1 MGAENGMA
9 RVAIVT
15 DSTADLSPDQLAT
28 NGITM
33 VPLNVHFGDETF
45 QDQVEISTDQ
55 FMERLASAS
64 QLPTTS
70 QPSAGQFEQAF
81 RDLANDNDAIVAVLL
96 SSKLSGTVQSA
107 TIAAEAV
114 AERIP
119 VVVVD
124 SLNASLGLGFQAMR
138 AASLRDE
145 GHDATMIGERLR
157 EEVTSYHL
165 LFFVETLEHL
175 RRGGRIG
182 KAATMVGSLLQL
194 RPLLRVDE
202 GLVVPFERTRT
213 RGKALN
219 ALVDFA
225 KGLSGVD
232 VAAALYNTTPDDA
245 ATLAGQVQA
254 LVPEHEV
261 LVAQFSPVLGTHVG
275 PGAVGLAVRERPR
288 G

>member
-1 MGAENGMA
+1 MA

-15 DSTADLSPDQLAT
+15 DSTADLTPDQLAT
-28 NGITM
+28 HGITM

-55 FMERLASAS
+55 FMDRLASAS
-64 QLPTTS
+64 TLPTTS

-81 RDLANDNDAIVAVLL
+81 RDLANDHDAIVAVLL

-114 AERIP
+114 AETIP

-138 AASLRDE
+138 AAALRDE
-145 GHDATMIGERLR
+145 GHETTTIGDRLR

-225 KGLSGVD
+225 KGLNGVD

-245 ATLAGQVQA
+245 ATLAGQIQA

>member
-1 MGAENGMA
+1 MA

-15 DSTADLSPDQLAT
+15 DSTADLTPDQLAT
-28 NGITM
+28 HGITM

-55 FMERLASAS
+55 FMDRLASAS
-64 QLPTTS
+64 TLPTTS

-81 RDLANDNDAIVAVLL
+81 RDLANDHDAIVAVLL

-114 AERIP
+114 TETIP

-138 AASLRDE
+138 AAALRDE
-145 GHDATMIGERLR
+145 GHETTTIGDRLR

-225 KGLSGVD
+225 KGLNGVD

-245 ATLAGQVQA
+245 ATLAGQIQA

>member
-1 MGAENGMA
+1 MA

-15 DSTADLSPDQLAT
+15 DSTSDLTPDHLT
-28 NGITM
+28 THGITM

-45 QDQVEISTDQ
+45 QDQVDISTDQ
-55 FMERLASAS
+55 FMDRLATAPN
-64 QLPTTS
+64 LPTTS
-70 QPSAGQFEQAF
+70 QPAAGQFEQAF
-81 RDLANDNDAIVAVLL
+81 RTLATDHDAVVAVLL

-107 TIAAEAV
+107 QIAAEAV
-114 AERIP
+114 ADTIA
-119 VVVVD
+119 VDVVD
-124 SLNASLGLGFQAMR
+124 SLNASLGLGFQALR
-138 AASLRDE
+138 AAALRDE
-145 GHDATMIGERLR
+145 GHDAATISARLR
-157 EEVTSYHL
+157 EEVTLYHL

-202 GLVVPFERTRT
+202 GLIVPFERTRT
-213 RGKALN
+213 RGKALT
-219 ALVDFA
+219 ALVEFA

-232 VAAALYNTTPDDA
+232 VAAALYNTTPEDA
-245 ATLAGQVQA
+245 AKLAGQVQV
-254 LVPEHEV
+254 LIPEHEV

-288 G
+288 A